1 MDLHR
6 IPTGAGRLIGGRRGP
21 SAAAAAV
28 VFGALAVIGAGVPG
42 GDAFV
47 AKAVTTTTTTTAPG
61 RFPVL
66 VPKGLRSVRKR
77 EEKAAPPPQ
86 TAPTKPV
93 GPAAMG
99 TTTMT
104 FVDSSRPTPARGNQ
118 PASHSRTL
126 VTTIY
131 YPTSSASSSPP
142 PAARGPFPLIV
153 FADGYEIDAAAY
165 SLLLGD
171 LASGGFAVVA
181 APDFPLTSTAHPG
194 SGVRSDMVNQP
205 GDMSFVI
212 TSMLSV
218 SVTLGGLLSGTINP
232 AVVGVSGQSD
242 GAITAGAVGYNT
254 CCLDPRVK
262 AGALLSGCCRQLRR
276 VVPARYTAAGSRDA
290 DRGRAQ
296 P

>member
-1 MDLHR
+1 ML
-6 IPTGAGRLIGGRRGP
+6 

-42 GDAFV
+42 GDAFA

-66 VPKGLRSVRKR
+66 APKGLRSVRKR

-93 GPAAMG
+93 GPAAYATG

-142 PAARGPFPLIV
+142 PAAKGPFPLIV
-153 FADGYEIDAAAY
+153 FAHGYEIDAAAY

-171 LASGGFAVVA
+171 LASGGFVVA
-181 APDFPLTSTAHPG
+181 APDFPLARAPRTQAPRCAATWSTSRA
-194 SGVRSDMVNQP
+194 
-205 GDMSFVI
+205 
-212 TSMLSV
+212 
-218 SVTLGGLLSGTINP
+218 
-232 AVVGVSGQSD
+232 
-242 GAITAGAVGYNT
+242 T
-254 CCLDPRVK
+254 CRL
-262 AGALLSGCCRQLRR
+262 
-276 VVPARYTAAGSRDA
+276 
-290 DRGRAQ
+290 
-296 P
+296 